1 MFGAVFARL
10 EFKFVLFLVGN
21 YNCDYLIMVSEN
33 WRRSSLL
40 KGVNS
45 KYIF

>member
-21 YNCDYLIMVSEN
+21 YCDYLIMVSEN